1 MPTATR
7 VDTLLGAVGIT
18 IIARWMARI
27 KGAPRRSRGHYC
39 TIAASGY
46 VPLAR
51 QVAEGHVTLYGYI
64 HAFPYPR
71 IAISLWPCQQGIV
84 SVALLPCHLLASF
97 QRVFASTHHHM
108 YAIFVH

>member
-27 KGAPRRSRGHYC
+27 KGASRRSRGHYSPS
-39 TIAASGY
+39 ALQGH

-51 QVAEGHVTLYGYI
+51 QVAGTRHTHLI
-64 HAFPYPR
+64 ILACKISPR
-71 IAISLWPCQQGIV
+71 PPIAIVQLEHSLHILWL
-84 SVALLPCHLLASF
+84 ALALSLHLQDAFVRESF
-97 QRVFASTHHHM
+97 SILHHM
-108 YAIFVH
+108 T

>member
-51 QVAEGHVTLYGYI
+51 QVEGGTSYNAGIFTFFHTRELPYLYGHVGKVLCRRFCYNAILQFHLGSYTLP
-64 HAFPYPR
+64 H
-71 IAISLWPCQQGIV
+71 
-84 SVALLPCHLLASF
+84 
-97 QRVFASTHHHM
+97 ST
-108 YAIFVH
+108 ICT